1 MSLIAVVFFL
11 LSAVCVLTGASIEVV
26 GGWDVALKIGAVI
39 FGLLFFCSLLVGKR
53 IKFDPVLR

>member
-1 MSLIAVVFFL
+1 MSLLAIVFFL
-11 LSAVCVLTGASIEVV
+11 LSATCALTGASVDLV
-26 GGWDVALKIGAVI
+26 GGWDVALTIGAVI

>member
-1 MSLIAVVFFL
+1 MSLLAFVFLL
-11 LSAVCVLTGASIEVV
+11 LSATCALTSTSLEIM
-26 GGWDVALKIGAVI
+26 GGWGVAINIAAAI